1 MYCSVC
7 VGGAVLKGGETY
19 GPRCRWGTRRA
30 RGAHAMAAPA
40 AAVAMKDCS
49 ACSQPKEKA
58 QYIRIRAGHN
68 RKYDTPV
75 EEGLRLS
82 HLLLKCFTTDSRLTA
97 YDVPPP
103 PPGGAPRLP

>member
-40 AAVAMKDCS
+40 AAVAMRRIALAS
-49 ACSQPKEKA
+49 ACTCSKHKGEQKEKA
-58 QYIRIRAGHN
+58 QYSRSLSGRRRAELP
-68 RKYDTPV
+68 Y
-75 EEGLRLS
+75 GLTVR
-82 HLLLKCFTTDSRLTA
+82 
-97 YDVPPP
+97 
-103 PPGGAPRLP
+103 